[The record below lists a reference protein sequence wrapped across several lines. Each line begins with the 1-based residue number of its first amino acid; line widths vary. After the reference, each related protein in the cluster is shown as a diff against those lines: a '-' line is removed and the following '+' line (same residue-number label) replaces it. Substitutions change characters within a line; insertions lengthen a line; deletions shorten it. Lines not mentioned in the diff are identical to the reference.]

1 MASVFEKQNEPEMQM
16 LLCAQRKEYSRLKSG
31 RFWFVFVSVFL
42 ATAATIWIAV
52 ANDTEVA
59 SALTAFNVL
68 LIFIRDLIKGYF
80 EKRQEHAAKIQQ
92 YFDICCYNA
101 ALSRNLIDP
110 RSIFLDSEIDEIRA
124 KERHE
129 DLSPFANWYS
139 DYRSSSPTEQILK
152 SQRTNICWDVKLR
165 RFYRNSVIMVLSI
178 IVVGIIAY
186 CIYSDARTETIF
198 ALLSC
203 SVLFMDCSWDS
214 LSRLTKD
221 IKRLD
226 SIMNTH
232 MAVELE
238 MSTNHPIGDEKLK
251 EIQNEIFSHRKTCFL
266 IPDSIYNLRKSDYQS
281 LEDAMAEMRSQV

>member
-16 LLCAQRKEYSRLKSG
+16 LLCAQRKEYSRIKSG
-31 RFWFVFVSVFL
+31 KFWFVFVSVFL
-42 ATAATIWIAV
+42 ATAATVWIAV
-52 ANDTEVA
+52 ANDTKVA
-59 SALTAFNVL
+59 CALTAFNVL
-68 LIFIRDLIKGYF
+68 LIFTRDLIKGYF
-80 EKRQEHAAKIQQ
+80 EKGQEHAAKIQQ
-92 YFDICCYNA
+92 YFDAGCYNA
-101 ALSRNLIDP
+101 VLSRDLIDP
-110 RSIFLDSEIDEIRA
+110 LSIFLDSEIDEIRA
-124 KERHE
+124 KECRE
-129 DLSPFANWYS
+129 DLSSLANWYS
-139 DYRSSSPTEQILK
+139 DYRTCPPSEQILK

-165 RFYRNSVIMVLSI
+165 RFYKNSVITALSI
-178 IVVGIIAY
+178 MLIGIIAY
-186 CIYSDARTETIF
+186 CIFSNASAETIF

-226 SIMNTH
+226 SIMDTH